1 MGSTL
6 SNFKSYQG
14 LKIFKTSQSLAW
26 GCGCGAT
33 STLSEGVEF
42 APQQNMLFAL
52 VADLN
57 HQHKPYR
64 FFWCDSNKLPSLSNN
79 LFLFKDQPQKQSL
92 FSSTTK
98 ASSLSYAMVCNFHS
112 FQAANARATIT
123 HRARIGGESPTT
135 IKRYRL
141 IEINN
146 NFKWFNKSKVTKLF
160 PSVQALIILGPC
172 LRDAW
177 LRSILNKQ

>member
-1 MGSTL
+1 MGSTW

-14 LKIFKTSQSLAW
+14 LKIFKTSQSWAW

-42 APQQNMLFAL
+42 APQQSMLFAL

-160 PSVQALIILGPC
+160 PLCKHWSY
-172 LRDAW
+172 
-177 LRSILNKQ
+177 